1 MGAVQHPSGPAV
13 RCSPCADSAR
23 AYVHQVTTISAKGAL
38 TASVLLLAALDACA
52 AAPPPTERSPATKG
66 SCAYLSMEYD
76 EREAE
81 RPSGSASIVLV
92 YRPPGAGED
101 GPPLSAKVQ
110 VRQERVNDLRAR
122 LEHRPTLVCEPDPGL
137 PGGYRLTLP

>member
-1 MGAVQHPSGPAV
+1 M
-13 RCSPCADSAR
+13 
-23 AYVHQVTTISAKGAL
+23 TTTTAKVAL
-38 TASVLLLAALDACA
+38 TASAFLVAVLDACA
-52 AAPPPTERSPATKG
+52 AAPPPIERSPATKG

-81 RPSGSASIVLV
+81 RPSGSTSIVLV
-92 YRPPGAGED
+92 YRPPGAGQD
-101 GPPLSAKVQ
+101 GAPLSAKVQ